1 MSMILSAL
9 IAALVVVMDYIVKTV
24 INLPVNLGFS
34 IVVGV
39 LVFVTSAGIIQ
50 AAGRPGGA
58 VFFGVIVTIIA
69 VALSL
74 VTLDILTLL
83 TTAIY
88 WTIIGFATAYVSPIV
103 SKGVK

>member
-1 MSMILSAL
+1 MSMVYSAI
-9 IAALVVVMDYIVKTV
+9 IAALVVALDYIVRTV
-24 INLPVNLGFS
+24 VNLPINLGFS

-39 LVFVTSAGIIQ
+39 LVFVTSAAIIQ

-69 VALSL
+69 VALNL
-74 VTLDILTLL
+74 VTQDVLALL
-83 TTAIY
+83 TSAIY

-103 SKGVK
+103 TKSVK